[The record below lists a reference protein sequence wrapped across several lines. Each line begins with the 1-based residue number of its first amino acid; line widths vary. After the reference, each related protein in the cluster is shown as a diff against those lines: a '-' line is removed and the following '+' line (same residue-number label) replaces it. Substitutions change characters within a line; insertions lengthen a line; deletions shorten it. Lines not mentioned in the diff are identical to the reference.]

1 MRGHRANSGENES
14 GQTNAGSGTLAYGTL
29 SPDQLVLVPSKRAME
44 CQLSIP
50 TVRYGLQRRS

>member
-1 MRGHRANSGENES
+1 MRGHRAKSGETES
-14 GQTNAGSGTLAYGTL
+14 GPTNAGSGTLAYGTL
-29 SPDQLVLVPSKRAME
+29 SPNQLVVVPSERAMD